1 MKKFSFSSILTNF
14 KLLYRLTAILILVF
28 GVFYINFS
36 FNQHKKLIENKLEN
50 SSGQVSKILSYD
62 IDYIKYQLFYAA
74 KQIASTNGDKK
85 QTEKLLTTFVTN
97 VNSQVDVALT
107 WNAFSWIDAN
117 DKLTVDGT
125 AGILLQPIDMKDR
138 DYLEYTRQNAD
149 KIIFGKPVY
158 GALSQRLIIPAGVGV
173 FSARGA
179 YLGTL
184 VFGFDA
190 EKILTKL
197 EKAISNEAI
206 GFALLRE
213 KNYMFGSENLRKESL
228 DEITI
233 TLANIKDE
241 DAANKTVISS
251 QEFSNKKNS
260 TLYFQKLK
268 NYPISVVS
276 FYDKDTYYQ
285 EVLNI
290 FLKQLLFVA
299 TLILACVILF
309 HQINKRIVKPISR
322 LSDFA
327 KKLLDKDF
335 AAELEKPD
343 SKDLYSLYSAMILLR
358 DSFKREE
365 ELINKLQIANQ
376 KIAQENFNK
385 SEFLSAI
392 SHDIRN
398 PLAAI
403 ISFSQ
408 FIRDKNQ
415 EKINYDEF
423 ARDIELCALDA
434 LQFINDLMDVA
445 QTASGDFS
453 INMENKVDIAEII
466 SRSIRINR
474 DFAYKR
480 KISITSEIDHNLETI
495 NLDQRR
501 MKQILVNLISN
512 SVKYSSEGTKIMVN
526 AQIISKN
533 KKRQLQIIIKDQ
545 GYGMTQSEI
554 EKALTKFGRIQN
566 EKHKHIDSFGL
577 GLPLVKQMVEL
588 QMGELKINS
597 QKGVGTEVVLTF
609 NY

>member
-14 KLLYRLTAILILVF
+14 KLLYRLTALLIVIF
-28 GVFYINFS
+28 GIFYINFS
-36 FNQHKKLIENKLEN
+36 FDQHKKSIETKLEN
-50 SSGQVSKILSYD
+50 SAGQVSKVLSYD

-74 KQIASTNGDKK
+74 KQIAAVNGDKK

-97 VNSQVDVALT
+97 VNNQVDVALT
-107 WNAFSWIDAN
+107 WNAFSWIDAS

-125 AGILLQPIDMKDR
+125 AGVLLQPIDMGDR
-138 DYLEYTRQNAD
+138 DYLKYTKESGD

-173 FSARGA
+173 FSSRGI

-184 VFGFDA
+184 VFGFDS

-197 EKAISNEAI
+197 EKAINNEAI
-206 GFALLRE
+206 GFALLRD
-213 KNYMFGSENLRKESL
+213 KNYMFGSENLRKENLAEIEASL
-228 DEITI
+228 AGIE
-233 TLANIKDE
+233 DE
-241 DAANKTVISS
+241 DSANKTVISS
-251 QEFSNKKNS
+251 QEFLNKKNS
-260 TLYFQKLK
+260 TLFFQKLK
-268 NYPISVVS
+268 NYPISVIS

-285 EVLNI
+285 EILNI
-290 FLKQLLFVA
+290 FLRQLLFV
-299 TLILACVILF
+299 TILVLACIILF
-309 HQINKRIVKPISR
+309 RQINKKIVKPISK

-335 AAELEKPD
+335 SVELEKPD
-343 SKDLYSLYSAMILLR
+343 SKDLYNLYSAMILLR

-365 ELINKLQIANQ
+365 ELIAKLQIANQ

-408 FIRDKNQ
+408 FIRDKNH
-415 EKINYDEF
+415 EEINYEEL
-423 ARDIELCALDA
+423 AHDIELCALDA

-445 QTASGDFS
+445 QTASGEFS
-453 INMENKVDIAEII
+453 INMENKIDITEVI

-480 KISITSEIDHNLETI
+480 KISIISEIDHDLKTI

-512 SVKYSSEGTKIMVN
+512 SVKYSESGT
-526 AQIISKN
+526 QIKVSAKMITHN
-533 KKRQLQIIIKDQ
+533 KKHKLQIIIKDH
-545 GYGMTQSEI
+545 GYGMSESEI
-554 EKALTKFGRIQN
+554 EKALTKFGRIQD
-566 EKHKHIDSFGL
+566 EKHKNVDSFGL

-597 QKGVGTEVVLTF
+597 QKGIGTEVILTF
-609 NY
+609 DY